1 MKYGESFTDR
11 ESDGYE
17 DDEIFMSDSDPD
29 EPSCLL
35 KESTATDVEGW
46 RGATDE
52 TSEERWWSITQGLLG
67 KVRLVMIEWLVV
79 VRWMLR
85 LDVD

>member
-35 KESTATDVEGW
+35 KES
-46 RGATDE
+46 DE
-52 TSEERWWSITQGLLG
+52 TSDGETSLTASWVKS
-67 KVRLVMIEWLVV
+67 
-79 VRWMLR
+79 
-85 LDVD
+85 D